1 MVRVTGACVSMMKGR
16 SRERTLFLSAAV
28 VLGRCTG
35 LSGAQHQHWHIHTF
49 LAGAELEWAMDE
61 VIEED
66 AAAKTWKS
74 WEWAGRWI
82 QERC

>member
-1 MVRVTGACVSMMKGR
+1 M
-16 SRERTLFLSAAV
+16 
-28 VLGRCTG
+28 
-35 LSGAQHQHWHIHTF
+35 HTF
-49 LAGAELEWAMDE
+49 LAGAELEGAMDE

-82 QERC
+82 QERG